1 MRNEYDILPSDTI
14 KSKPLHM
21 KDYET
26 SNQLLYSQLTKEY
39 ARKVLCLDLRS
50 PKEKFGD
57 WLEFKWWRI
66 KGFFKRLVPA
76 KKKFGVDLAPEC
88 EEPPRAAAA
97 EKEEA
102 K

>member
-1 MRNEYDILPSDTI
+1 
-14 KSKPLHM
+14 M